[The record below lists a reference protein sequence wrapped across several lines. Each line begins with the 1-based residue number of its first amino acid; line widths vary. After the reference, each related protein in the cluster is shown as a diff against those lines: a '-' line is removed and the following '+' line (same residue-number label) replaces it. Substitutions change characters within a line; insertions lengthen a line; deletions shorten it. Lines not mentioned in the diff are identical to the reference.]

1 MKKVLFATKNPAKI
15 ATYYNELTRRGIEV
29 ITLKDLSKTVTV
41 EETGKTV
48 LENAHL
54 KAKAYYDLTGIP
66 TVALDNG
73 LYLEG
78 VPEDKQP
85 GLFVRRVNGKEL
97 TDDEMIEHYQG
108 LLKEY
113 GKDGKLF
120 AKWIFGFAI
129 CNGKEEKEYEFSE
142 GEFYFIEKLCDKRTK
157 GFPLDSMS
165 ISVKDNKYLVEQ
177 TEEDRADLDEWHHK
191 EVVDFIENNI

>member
-29 ITLKDLSKTVTV
+29 ITLKDIDKKAEVK
-41 EETGKTV
+41 ETGKTV

-66 TVALDNG
+66 TLALDNG
-73 LYLEG
+73 LFLEG
-78 VPEDKQP
+78 VPEEKQP

-97 TDDEMIEHYQG
+97 TDDEMIEYYQA
-108 LLKEY
+108 LLKDY

-129 CNGKEEKEYEFSE
+129 CNGKEEEDFEFSE
-142 GEFYFIEKLCDKRTK
+142 GDFYFVEKLCDKRTP

-165 ISVKDNKYLVEQ
+165 INVKDNKYLVEQ
-177 TEEDRADLDEWHHK
+177 TEQDRLNKDEWHLK